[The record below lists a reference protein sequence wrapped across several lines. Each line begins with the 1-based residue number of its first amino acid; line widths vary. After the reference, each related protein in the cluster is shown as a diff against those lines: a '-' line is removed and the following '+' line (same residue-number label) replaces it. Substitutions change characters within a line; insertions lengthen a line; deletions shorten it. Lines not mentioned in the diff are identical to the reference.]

1 MFSEHP
7 PWRLPPQIPRS
18 SRQTPTL
25 YFRVKVVHN
34 GEGGGRGLYPKLDGP
49 FVLTKLLHGHSRY
62 MILSTQIVG
71 KSGTSGTCH

>member
-25 YFRVKVVHN
+25 YFRAKVVHN
-34 GEGGGRGLYPKLDGP
+34 GGGGGGGRGLYPELDSH
-49 FVLTKLLHGHSRY
+49 LRY
-62 MILSTQIVG
+62 MILSAQIVG